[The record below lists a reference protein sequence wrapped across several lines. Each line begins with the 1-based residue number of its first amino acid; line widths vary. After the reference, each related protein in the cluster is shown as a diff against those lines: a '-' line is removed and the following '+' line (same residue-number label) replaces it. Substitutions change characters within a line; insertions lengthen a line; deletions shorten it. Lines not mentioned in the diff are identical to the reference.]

1 MKKMDV
7 VFLLDRS
14 GSMYDSVCDT
24 IGGFNSYLD
33 SLKDKDDI
41 KVTTILFDNEYE
53 VLYERKSIKSVEKLT
68 TKDYYV
74 RGSTSLYDAIGLTI
88 NNLESK
94 IKNNKV
100 LFIITT
106 DGYENSS
113 KEYNKEKIKNMIE
126 KHSNWEFIYMG
137 ANIDSYKEGS
147 NIGIRCDNIANYE
160 KGKKG
165 TNKMFEALK
174 CASNM
179 VYEDRLSSDWKSNLE

>member
-1 MKKMDV
+1 MTTIPQKKI
-7 VFLLDRS
+7 LA
-14 GSMYDSVCDT
+14 
-24 IGGFNSYLD
+24 
-33 SLKDKDDI
+33 SLKKNNCLMDI
-41 KVTTILFDNEYE
+41 NDHRMICEALIL
-53 VLYERKSIKSVEKLT
+53 
-68 TKDYYV
+68 
-74 RGSTSLYDAIGLTI
+74 
-88 NNLESK
+88 NNY
-94 IKNNKV
+94 NKV

-160 KGKKG
+160 KKKG
-165 TNKMFEALK
+165 TKKMFEALK

>member
-33 SLKDKDDI
+33 GLRDKKGI
-41 KVTTILFDNEYE
+41 KVTTVLFDNEYE
-53 VLYERKSIKSVEKLT
+53 VLYEQKSINSVENLT

-74 RGSTSLYDAIGLTI
+74 RGSTALYDAIGLTI
-88 NNLESK
+88 SNLESK
-94 IKNNKV
+94 IKNSKV

-113 KEYNKEKIKNMIE
+113 KEYNKEKIKSMIE
-126 KHSNWEFIYMG
+126 KHSDWEFIYMG
-137 ANIDSYKEGS
+137 ANIDSYKEGT

-160 KGKKG
+160 KKKG
-165 TNKMFEALK
+165 TKKMFEALK
-174 CASNM
+174 CASDM
-179 VYEDRLSSDWKSNLE
+179 VYEERLSSDWKSNLQ